1 MLLRVRGNDLG
12 SVYPF
17 SLHTTSPQSESPWA
31 VVLAGGEGTRLQHLT
46 FEISGDGRPKQ
57 FCKLMGGESL
67 LRQTCRR
74 ISPLF
79 GLDRQL
85 FVVTRS
91 HEVFYRNELA
101 AFHSASVLEQPRNRG
116 TAVAIGL
123 AVSRILEMETNPLVA
138 FFPADHHYANESAF
152 LRAVDATL
160 EYSRH
165 NGSEIVLLAAKP
177 HYPEVEYG
185 WIETSTVVSDVPA
198 GQLLR
203 VTRFWE
209 KPSLPLARTLLQSH
223 CLWNTFVAI
232 GRAATFHA
240 LLCSQVPS
248 MMTSIATALASDRLD
263 TIYRDLPPVDIS
275 REVFSLHPDTLLAFR
290 DTDSGWADL
299 GTPKRVLDT
308 LVRNDIQP
316 EWVSRLSNWHA
327 DLQPPSQ
334 DVGSRFLNSHG

>member
-1 MLLRVRGNDLG
+1 MLLRDRLDDSGPM
-12 SVYPF
+12 YPT
-17 SLHTTSPQSESPWA
+17 SLHTTSPRFEAPWA
-31 VVLAGGEGTRLQHLT
+31 VVLAGGDGTRLQRLT

-79 GLDRQL
+79 NPDRQ
-85 FVVTRS
+85 FYVVTRS
-91 HEVFYRNELA
+91 HEVFYRDELA
-101 AFHSASVLEQPRNRG
+101 ASNSASVLEQPCNRG

-123 AVSRILEMETNPLVA
+123 AVSQILERETNPLVA
-138 FFPADHHYANESAF
+138 FFPADHHYANENAF
-152 LRAVDATL
+152 VRAVDAAL

-165 NGSEIVLLAAKP
+165 NGNEIVLLAAEP

-185 WIETSTVVSDVPA
+185 WIETSEVVAEAPA

-209 KPSLPLARTLLQSH
+209 KPSLPLARTLLQRR

-248 MMTSIATALASDRLD
+248 MMTSLATALASHRLD
-263 TIYRDLPPVDIS
+263 ATYRDLPPVDIS
-275 REVFSLHPDTLLAFR
+275 REVFSLHPDKLLAFR

-308 LVRNDIQP
+308 LARNDIQP
-316 EWVSRLSNWHA
+316 EWVSRLSGWHGG
-327 DLQPPSQ
+327 LQPAELKTSLP
-334 DVGSRFLNSHG
+334 VF